1 MDSFRRD
8 GLTFDVRDAGPP
20 DGEPVVLLH
29 GFPQDSAAWDA
40 VSPQL
45 HQHGLR
51 TLAPDQRGYS
61 PMARPRG
68 RKHYTLRETAADV
81 VALLDAAGLESA
93 HVVGHDWGGVVAWAL
108 GAWHPD
114 RVRTLTVL
122 SVPHPAA
129 MAKAMVTSDQAA
141 AVVLHGRCSSCPSCP
156 SGCCW
161 PGTARALR
169 GMLRGGGLSRE
180 AAAHYVARMQEPGAL
195 SAALGWYRALPF
207 GARDRVGTVRVPTL
221 HVWSTGDAFLG
232 RAAHRGDGAVRRRPL
247 PARDPGRRQP
257 LDPGAGRRPR
267 RRADHRARPHRLSR
281 DRGPTPLS
289 HCSP

>member
-8 GLTFDVRDAGPP
+8 GLTFDVRDAGPA

-40 VSPQL
+40 MSPEL

-51 TLAPDQRGYS
+51 TLALDQRGYS

-68 RKHYTLRETAADV
+68 RRNYTLRETTADV
-81 VALLDAAGLESA
+81 LALLDAAGLEGA
-93 HVVGHDWGGVVAWAL
+93 HVVGHDWGGIVAWAL
-108 GAWHPD
+108 GAWHPE
-114 RVRTLTVL
+114 RVRTLTAL

-129 MAKAMVTSDQAA
+129 MAKAMVTSDQALRSYYMG
-141 AVVLHGRCSSCPSCP
+141 VFQLPVLPERLLLAG
-156 SGCCW
+156 G
-161 PGTARALR
+161 GTAMRR
-169 GMLRGGGLSRE
+169 MLQRGGLSE
-180 AAAHYVARMQEPGAL
+180 EVADHYVARMREPGAL

-232 RAAHRGDGAVRRRPL
+232 RAGIEATSRFVDAPYRLEVLQGVPHWIPELAADRVAELVTAHVRT
-247 PARDPGRRQP
+247 A
-257 LDPGAGRRPR
+257 
-267 RRADHRARPHRLSR
+267 
-281 DRGPTPLS
+281 
-289 HCSP
+289 

>member
-8 GLTFDVRDAGPP
+8 GLTFDVRDAGPA

-40 VSPQL
+40 MSPQL

-51 TLAPDQRGYS
+51 TLALDQRGYS
-61 PMARPRG
+61 PGARPPG
-68 RKHYTLRETAADV
+68 RRAYTLRETVADV
-81 VALLDAAGLESA
+81 LSLLDAAGLDRA
-93 HVVGHDWGGVVAWAL
+93 HVVGHDWGGIVAWAL

-114 RVRTLTVL
+114 RVRTLTAL

-129 MAKAMVTSDQAA
+129 MAKALVTSDQALRSYYMG
-141 AVVLHGRCSSCPSCP
+141 VFQLPVLPERLLLAG
-156 SGCCW
+156 G
-161 PGTARALR
+161 GAALR
-169 GMLRGGGLSRE
+169 RGLERGGLSE
-180 AAAHYVARMQEPGAL
+180 EVAAHYVARMREPGAL

-232 RAAHRGDGAVRRRPL
+232 RAAIEATAQFVDAPYRLEILEGVPHWIPELAADRVAELVTAHVRT
-247 PARDPGRRQP
+247 A
-257 LDPGAGRRPR
+257 
-267 RRADHRARPHRLSR
+267 
-281 DRGPTPLS
+281 
-289 HCSP
+289 